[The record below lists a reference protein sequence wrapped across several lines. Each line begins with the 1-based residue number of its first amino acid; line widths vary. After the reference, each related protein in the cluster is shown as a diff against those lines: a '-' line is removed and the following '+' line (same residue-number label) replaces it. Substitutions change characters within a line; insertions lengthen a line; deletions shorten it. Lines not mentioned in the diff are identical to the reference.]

1 MNQVT
6 FTPKSKL
13 KGLLLPFGILAAIL
27 VGWLTSTIGIA
38 LPLILVVVALIIP
51 SVFIVFNKPKVGF
64 LAYMALSVFLVFL
77 GREIGDFPFGYGI
90 EALLILTWVA
100 AIFHTNNTYEWS
112 LIKTD
117 ITALGAIWFL
127 ISILE
132 LFNPIS
138 GSFLAW
144 VADARYPL
152 GWLLVVPLCMVLF
165 NKKKDL
171 DFFLILIIGLSL
183 IAAFN
188 GVKQQHLGFFPGE
201 RAFVNGAGA
210 KTHIL
215 FGKLRVF
222 SFYSDAGQF
231 GASMAQLCVI
241 AFVLA
246 LGPFKKTTRIICAAS
261 SLIFLYAMFIS
272 GTRGALFALGV
283 GIIIVIVIN
292 KNMKIMLMTL
302 VIGLF
307 GFAILRYTYIG
318 NGNYNVYRMRTAL
331 NPEDPSLNIRFQ
343 NQVRMQEILK
353 NYPLGAGLGS
363 VGYAA
368 YAHTKNRTYLGSIP
382 PDSYWVK
389 VWANY
394 GIIGFTIWFGMM
406 MYITG
411 KCCGIVWNTKDKRLK
426 VQLTALTAG
435 AAGIVF
441 CSYGNEVMN
450 NMPSSMIVY
459 VSWAFVFLGPRLDRQ
474 IQKEESN
481 AIQSFSIRHLR

>member
-6 FTPKSKL
+6 FSPKSKL
-13 KGLLLPFGILAAIL
+13 KSLILPFGILAAIL
-27 VGWLTSTIGIA
+27 VGWLTSMIGIA
-38 LPLILVVVALIIP
+38 LPLILAVVALIIP
-51 SVFIVFNKPKVGF
+51 SVFIVFNRPKVGF
-64 LAYMALSVFLVFL
+64 LAYMVLSVFLVFL
-77 GREIGDFPFGYGI
+77 GREVGDFPFGYGI

-100 AIFHTNNTYEWS
+100 AIFHTNQSFEWS
-112 LIKTD
+112 LVKTD

-127 ISILE
+127 ITVLE

-144 VADARYPL
+144 VSDARYPL
-152 GWLLVVPLCMVLF
+152 GWLLVVPLSMVIF
-165 NKKKDL
+165 NKKTDL
-171 DFFLILIIGLSL
+171 DFFLVLIIILSL
-183 IAAFN
+183 VAAFN
-188 GVKQQHLGFFPGE
+188 GVKQLHIGLFPGE
-201 RAFVNGAGA
+201 QEFLSGPSR

-222 SFYSDAGQF
+222 SFYMDAGQF

-246 LGPFKKTTRIICAAS
+246 LGPFKKQIKIACAGS
-261 SLIFLYAMFIS
+261 CLIFLYAMFIS

-283 GIIIVIVIN
+283 GIIIVIIIN
-292 KNMKIMLMTL
+292 KNIKIILFTL

-307 GFAILRYTYIG
+307 GFAVLKYTYIG
-318 NGNYNVYRMRTAL
+318 HSNYNVYRMRTAL
-331 NPEDPSLNIRFQ
+331 NPKDASLNLRFY
-343 NQVRMQEILK
+343 NQARMQEILK
-353 NYPLGAGLGS
+353 NLPLGAGLGS

-368 YAHTKNRTYLGSIP
+368 QAHNRKSTYLGSIP

-394 GIIGFTIWFGMM
+394 GIVGFTIWFGMM

-411 KCCGIVWNTKDKRLK
+411 KCCGIVWNTKDKKLK

-435 AAGIVF
+435 AAGIIF

-450 NMPSSMIVY
+450 NMPSSMLVY

-474 IQKEESN
+474 IQNKELH
-481 AIQSFSIRHLR
+481 AA